1 VTPSEFEVL
10 VSLAGG
16 EKHGYAIMTE
26 AGVGAGTLY
35 TMLDRLMTEGVVEQ
49 SARKPEP
56 DEDQRRRYY
65 KLTRSGRRALTD
77 EVARLEGRLR
87 AARRR
92 VTQNA

>member
-1 VTPSEFEVL
+1 VTPTEFEVL

-16 EKHGYAIMTE
+16 EKHGYAIMAE

-35 TMLDRLMTEGVVEQ
+35 TMLDRLMNDGVVEQ
-49 SARKPEP
+49 SARKPQP

-65 KLTRSGRRALTD
+65 KLTRAGRRALTE
-77 EVARLEGRLR
+77 EVARLENRLR

-92 VTQNA
+92 LTHNA